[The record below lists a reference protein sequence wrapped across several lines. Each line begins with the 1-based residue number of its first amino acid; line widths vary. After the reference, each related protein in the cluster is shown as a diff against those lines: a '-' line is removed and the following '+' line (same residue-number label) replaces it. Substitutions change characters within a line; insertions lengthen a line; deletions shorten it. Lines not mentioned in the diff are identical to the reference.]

1 MMSAITPSCRYGPLE
16 LAIERAK
23 ASEDM
28 ALMARQKLRI
38 AKLERQ
44 AGAPSWSARFTISA
58 RRMAAF
64 LRACHDT
71 R

>member
-1 MMSAITPSCRYGPLE
+1 

-44 AGAPSWSARFTISA
+44 AGAPGLRFLPGAWRPS
-58 RRMAAF
+58 
-64 LRACHDT
+64 
-71 R
+71 